1 MRDGGGARNRKS
13 TYTLTKSN
21 LSHMVSKSSS
31 MFNHSLEEIGTEFGI
46 LYSRS
51 SSSILIPSILFNTV
65 TCAISLNKRKRRRT
79 DHWDVYTIS
88 FDNIDEIVYRGINLM
103 NRHLSSALFFQ
114 PPWTPTCALLIL
126 YSLMTDLIAAGVSS
140 FRGTEFVMRIPPFS
154 FFEMEILGGFLFNL
168 IPKPSSSFVRI
179 AKSTN
184 GFRTSRTMK
193 IRLQV
198 LATAITCLPL
208 PFPSC

>member
-1 MRDGGGARNRKS
+1 
-13 TYTLTKSN
+13 
-21 LSHMVSKSSS
+21 MVSKSSS

-65 TCAISLNKRKRRRT
+65 TCTVVRIFLNKRKGRGT
-79 DHWDVYTIS
+79 DHWNVYTIS
-88 FDNIDEIVYRGINLM
+88 FNNVDKIVYRGINLM

-114 PPWTPTCALLIL
+114 RPWVLTCALLIL
-126 YSLMTDLIAAGVSS
+126 YSLITDLIAAGVSS
-140 FRGTEFVMRIPPFS
+140 FRGTEFVIRIPPFS

-168 IPKPSSSFVRI
+168 IPKPSNSFVRI

-184 GFRTSRTMK
+184 GFKTSRTMK